1 MVEQTI
7 NGREEHNENRIIAPS
22 AEEEPVLIARALEM
36 VRPLNNTSIYTFD
49 FISGIRIGQ
58 FVRTINDYM
67 LIQVEGSGTVSI
79 PLCWLKSVEEKYIV
93 IQM

>member
-22 AEEEPVLIARALEM
+22 AEEEPVLIERALEM
-36 VRPLNNTSIYTFD
+36 VRPLNNNSIYTFD
-49 FISGIRIGQ
+49 FISGIRIGK